1 MIRPLLPH
9 EQRVVAEHDQLRE
22 RLSSLRTSIA
32 AGSFYRVERAE
43 RRRLIRQKALMTELE
58 QVLAERIT
66 AFTSPDRSP
75 KGEVGDT
82 QDGGSTMSAS
92 KSLKPQLA
100 DDVDFATL
108 PYPVWGMPKIDGVRG
123 LQPQDKLVGRSL
135 DEFKGF
141 GVTDLLSHP
150 EHAGFDGEITLGF
163 SPVAL
168 PGESLCA
175 QTTGAVGAFKGVTEP
190 ADLHW
195 WLFDLVTPETVGMEY
210 AGRYANLRE
219 RVSKSPF
226 SRLRLVPYEVIFNAD
241 EAKAFAAKCLADGFE
256 GAVFR
261 NPRAA
266 VKEGRPTKAGQQF
279 MRFKPWADFEIL
291 VTAVVEEETNTNEAK
306 KNTLGKTERS
316 SAKAG
321 KVKNGKV
328 GAVVGTVIK
337 DVTCPFTGR
346 VLFPAGMTIT
356 AGAGR
361 MKDAEAKAFFE
372 DQTTVVGRIAKI
384 KHLAYGVMDQ
394 PRMATFECLRDPV
407 DMGEPA

>member
-1 MIRPLLPH
+1 
-9 EQRVVAEHDQLRE
+9 
-22 RLSSLRTSIA
+22 
-32 AGSFYRVERAE
+32 
-43 RRRLIRQKALMTELE
+43 
-58 QVLAERIT
+58 
-66 AFTSPDRSP
+66 
-75 KGEVGDT
+75 
-82 QDGGSTMSAS
+82 MSAS

-100 DDVDFATL
+100 DDADFDAL
-108 PYPVWGMPKIDGVRG
+108 PYPVWGLPKIDGVRG
-123 LQPQDKLVGRSL
+123 LQPKDRLVGRSL

-141 GVTDLLSHP
+141 GLTELFSRP
-150 EHAGFDGEITLGF
+150 EHEGFDGEITLGS

-175 QTTGAVGAFKGVTEP
+175 QTTGACGAFKGVTEV
-190 ADLHW
+190 ADFHW
-195 WLFDLVTPETVGMEY
+195 WLFDLVTPDTAHLSY
-210 AGRYANLRE
+210 STRYCELRD
-219 RVSKSPF
+219 RVSKLYH
-226 SRLRLVPYEVIFNAD
+226 SRLRVVPYEVILNAA

-261 NPRAA
+261 NPRAT
-266 VKEGRPTKAGQQF
+266 VKEGRPTKGAQQF
-279 MRFKPWADFEIL
+279 MRYKPWADFEIR
-291 VTAVVEEETNTNEAK
+291 VTSVVEEETNTNEAK

-328 GAVVGTVIK
+328 GAVVGDVVK
-337 DVTCPFTGR
+337 DVLCPFSGR
-346 VLFPAGMTIT
+346 VLFPKGMSIT

-361 MKDAEAKAFFE
+361 MKDSEAKAFFE
-372 DQTTVVGRIAKI
+372 NQALIVGQIAKI